1 MKEQSLYISIGE
13 INYLKIIREST
24 PGIYLQSRDE
34 EEVLLP
40 NIYVDKAKMSIG
52 TILEVFVYTDSED
65 RIVAT
70 TQRPKAMVGE
80 FGYFEVVDVKHYGAF
95 VNWELPKDLLV
106 PLAHQKKHFE
116 VGSKHILA
124 VVLDSKTSR
133 VYASEKIGK
142 FLSQDTK
149 KLKKNQEVDLL
160 VIAKTPL
167 GYKVIIDNSYEGM
180 VYKNEIFKTL
190 DIGDKLKGYIKK
202 IRTDGKLDISLK
214 KLGIGYTQEEEY
226 TVLSKLAQN
235 GGYLSFTYKSN
246 AQEIQNMFGMSK
258 KSFKRVL
265 TKLIDTK
272 QIELLDNGIELL

>member
-258 KSFKRVL
+258 KSFKKVL

>member
-116 VGSKHILA
+116 VGSKHILD

-190 DIGDKLKGYIKK
+190 YIGDKLKGYIKK

>member
-70 TQRPKAMVGE
+70 TQKPKAMVGE

-258 KSFKRVL
+258 KSFKKVL